1 MKPLTRADILPL
13 AEYEAIRAD
22 FRRRIIGVK
31 KFRRVSVGPHVTAVF
46 ENRETI
52 RFQIQEMTRAEGIAE
67 PEKIDEEI
75 ATYNTLLPAPG
86 ELSATVFLEYTSEE
100 ELRTVM
106 PRLLGIE
113 EHLRFVLPGG
123 LAVPATFEAGRSTED
138 RTSSVHYCRFPF
150 GEAER
155 AAFTSGDE
163 VYLEIDTERY
173 RERTR
178 LNAEVVRALAEDFA

>member
-13 AEYEAIRAD
+13 AEYQAIRDD

-52 RFQIQEMTRAEGIAE
+52 RFQIQEMLRAEGIAE
-67 PEKIDEEI
+67 AEKIDAEI
-75 ATYNTLLPAPG
+75 ETYNTLLPAPG
-86 ELSATVFLEYTSEE
+86 ELSATVFLEYTSDE

-113 EHLRFVLPGG
+113 EHLKFLLPGG
-123 LAVPATFEAGRSTED
+123 RAVPATFEPGRSTED

-150 GEAER
+150 DAAAR
-155 AAFTSGDE
+155 AAFTSGGE
-163 VYLEIDTERY
+163 VFLAIDTDAY
-173 RERTR
+173 RERAR
-178 LNAEVVRALAEDFA
+178 LHAEVIRALA